1 MFLTALKYIL
11 INSFETAALNLQSE
25 SFFRGTY
32 YEILTILNAFI
43 TISTM
48 HVDNMDNQCV
58 CQLIDGDMIPSILNT
73 MISLAQSIS
82 EQNINTLFN
91 QMKTH
96 FPE

>member
-32 YEILTILNAFI
+32 YEILNAFI

-48 HVDNMDNQCV
+48 DVDNMDNQCV
-58 CQLIDGDMIPSILNT
+58 CQLIDGDMIPPILNT